1 MPDEGNLGGG
11 EMPIACKRC
20 TRVRRRPR
28 SAPPPSSRIQA
39 QGRTPA
45 PPCCLSWQQNPP
57 KGTAPDKHPAA
68 GMLLAQS
75 GVAVGFHSPPGTCG
89 AAAEQPKGAGE

>member
-1 MPDEGNLGGG
+1 
-11 EMPIACKRC
+11 MPIACRRC
-20 TRVRRRPR
+20 TGVMRRPR

-45 PPCCLSWQQNPP
+45 PPCCLSWQQKPP

-68 GMLLAQS
+68 GMLLSQS
-75 GVAVGFHSPPGTCG
+75 GVAAGFHSLPGTRG
-89 AAAEQPKGAGE
+89 AAAEWLKGEGD